1 MTQRAPSKYG
11 TQVIKPDDFDIFWGE
26 LLERSDKIP
35 LNASLTLDSMRST
48 EQVEVFEVHYDSLN
62 SLRVFGWYCLPRLR
76 PRPLPARVF
85 YPGYI
90 SEPTLPKAHAE
101 QGYATFGAAPRG
113 KLRSNRQFNPGYPGL
128 LTHNLVDRQSYAYQG
143 FYLDAIRVIDF
154 LTEQPEVDS
163 ERIGIQGSSQGGAL
177 TLVAAALRPQVK
189 AASVGAPYLTGVVD
203 AIDLTRTYPYEEIN
217 DYLRLHP
224 QNRDAMVK
232 TWNYYDCINFADR
245 IQCPIIVYI
254 GLQDDVCPPETTYPL
269 CLLYTSPSPRDS

>member
-1 MTQRAPSKYG
+1 
-11 TQVIKPDDFDIFWGE
+11 
-26 LLERSDKIP
+26 
-35 LNASLTLDSMRST
+35 
-48 EQVEVFEVHYDSLN
+48 
-62 SLRVFGWYCLPRLR
+62 
-76 PRPLPARVF
+76 
-85 YPGYI
+85 
-90 SEPTLPKAHAE
+90 
-101 QGYATFGAAPRG
+101 
-113 KLRSNRQFNPGYPGL
+113 
-128 LTHNLVDRQSYAYQG
+128 VDRQSYAYQG

-224 QNRDAMVK
+224 QNRDAMIK

-254 GLQDDVCPPETTYPL
+254 GLQDDVCPPETAYPL
-269 CLLYTSPSPRDS
+269 MDKIQSPEKKLYAYDGHGHDANHHLHDEVVDTFFDNQLKT

>member
-1 MTQRAPSKYG
+1 
-11 TQVIKPDDFDIFWGE
+11 
-26 LLERSDKIP
+26 
-35 LNASLTLDSMRST
+35 
-48 EQVEVFEVHYDSLN
+48 
-62 SLRVFGWYCLPRLR
+62 
-76 PRPLPARVF
+76 
-85 YPGYI
+85 
-90 SEPTLPKAHAE
+90 
-101 QGYATFGAAPRG
+101 
-113 KLRSNRQFNPGYPGL
+113 
-128 LTHNLVDRQSYAYQG
+128 VDRQSYAYQG

-245 IQCPIIVYI
+245 IQCPIILYI
-254 GLQDDVCPPETTYPL
+254 GLQDDVCPPETAYPL
-269 CLLYTSPSPRDS
+269 MDKIQSPEKKLYAYDGHGHDANFHVHDQVIDTFFDNQLKT